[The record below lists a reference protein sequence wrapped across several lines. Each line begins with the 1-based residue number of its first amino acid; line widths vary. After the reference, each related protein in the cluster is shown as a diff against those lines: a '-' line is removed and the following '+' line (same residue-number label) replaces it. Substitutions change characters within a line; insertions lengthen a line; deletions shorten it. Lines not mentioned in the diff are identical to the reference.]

1 MAESR
6 EQLKSLLMRV
16 KEESEK
22 AGGSGVKEPA
32 WNAGNLGLIP
42 A

>member
-6 EQLKSLLMRV
+6 EQLKSFLMRV
-16 KEESEK
+16 NEESEK
-22 AGGSGVKEPA
+22 AGDSVGKESA
-32 WNAGNLGLIP
+32 LNVGNLGLIP